1 MFILATKSSVP
12 ILGQIAYILGCLM
25 DGIFKFLDKFFGIEN
40 IGLCIIIFTLIVYL
54 LMTPLQIKQQKFSKM
69 SAVMNPELQAIQ
81 KSIGIKETRFP
92 CRKCRKK
99 HLWYTR
105 STGFRLR
112 GAVCSF

>member
-12 ILGQIAYILGCLM
+12 ILGQVAHILGWLM
-25 DGIFKFLDKFFGIEN
+25 DGIFKVLDGLFGIEN

-81 KSIGIKETRFP
+81 KKYKDTVQL
-92 CRKCRKK
+92 C
-99 HLWYTR
+99 
-105 STGFRLR
+105 
-112 GAVCSF
+112 

>member
-81 KSIGIKETRFP
+81 KKYRDKRDQISMQKMQEALLQFTP
-92 CRKCRKK
+92 
-99 HLWYTR
+99 
-105 STGFRLR
+105 
-112 GAVCSF
+112 